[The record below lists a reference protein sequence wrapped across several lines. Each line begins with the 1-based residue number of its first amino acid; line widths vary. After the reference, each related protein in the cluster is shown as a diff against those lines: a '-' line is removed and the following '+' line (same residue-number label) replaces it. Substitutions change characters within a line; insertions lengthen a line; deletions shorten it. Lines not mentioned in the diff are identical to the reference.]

1 MNRLI
6 DAVNTIRAVAPSEL
20 GGAVRQVAVI
30 LTSPRSGSS
39 LLTSVLARHPGIA
52 TLDGEIEPYLAL
64 TGNGFGFSSNSDA
77 IGDLANPA
85 ALADCVL
92 DDLTVAGDGPPD
104 LDLIKRRWRNRLLLQ
119 FPAVFAQPSEL
130 RRLAQSLD
138 EAVTASAARRCGG
151 ERAWQEYVLGKVFRH
166 DGWRMA
172 YYDGMARAGAAGG
185 FDVPLKLEEPPFVM
199 PRHQRR
205 RFAAG
210 DAASKVLLFKTPPDV
225 YRLGL
230 YRQLFPHAD
239 IKYIHLTR
247 GYAQAVNGLI
257 DGWQSPVGF
266 FSHDLRWAGVDLRI
280 GGYTDVLPF
289 GRRWWKF
296 DMPPNWR
303 EFTAAPLEQ
312 VCLNQWLSPH
322 RAVLQADVPALRLRF
337 EDFLADP
344 VAAMGRITG
353 YLGLAPMAMQ
363 AQLPVTMATEQPAR
377 QRWRKRE
384 QALLALGR
392 QPEVAAMMAALGYD
406 MDPEGW
412 S

>member
-6 DAVNTIRAVAPSEL
+6 DAVNSIRAVAPSEL

-64 TGNGFGFSSNSDA
+64 TGNGFGYSSNSDA
-77 IGDLANPA
+77 IGPLANRA

-92 DDLTVAGDGPPD
+92 DDLTVADDGPPD
-104 LDLIKRRWRNRLLLQ
+104 LELIKRRWRNRLLLQ
-119 FPAVFAQPSEL
+119 FPAVFAEPAEQ

-138 EAVTASAARRCGG
+138 EAVTAGAARRCAG

-205 RFAAG
+205 RL
-210 DAASKVLLFKTPPDV
+210 DAADAANKVLLFKTPPDV

-230 YRQLFPHAD
+230 YEQLFPNAE
-239 IKYIHLTR
+239 IRYIHLTR

-257 DGWQSPVGF
+257 DGWCSPVGF

-280 GGYTDVLPF
+280 AGYTDVQPF

-296 DMPPNWR
+296 DLPPNWR
-303 EFTAAPLEQ
+303 QFTAAPLEQ

-322 RAVLQADVPALRLRF
+322 RAVLASGVPALRLQF

-344 VAAMGRITG
+344 VAAMGRVTAF
-353 YLGLAPMAMQ
+353 LGLPPLAMQ

-392 QPEVAAMMAALGYD
+392 QPEVAAMMDTLGYS

-412 S
+412 V

>member
-1 MNRLI
+1 MKRLI
-6 DAVNTIRAVAPSEL
+6 DAVNSIRAVAPSEL
-20 GGAVRQVAVI
+20 GGAVRKVAVV

-64 TGNGFGFSSNSDA
+64 TGNGFGYSSNSDA
-77 IGDLANPA
+77 IGALANRA

-92 DDLTVAGDGPPD
+92 DDLTVADDGPPD
-104 LDLIKRRWRNRLLLQ
+104 LESIKRRWRNRLLLQ
-119 FPAVFAQPSEL
+119 FPSVFAQPSEQ
-130 RRLAQSLD
+130 RRLVQSLD
-138 EAVTASAARRCGG
+138 EAVTAGAARRCGG

-205 RFAAG
+205 RFDAG
-210 DAASKVLLFKTPPDV
+210 DVADKVLLFKTPPDV

-230 YRQLFPHAD
+230 YEQLFPNAE
-239 IKYIHLTR
+239 IRYIHLTR

-257 DGWQSPVGF
+257 DGWCSPVGF

-296 DMPPNWR
+296 DLPPNWR

-322 RAVLQADVPALRLRF
+322 RAVLASGVPALRLKF

-344 VAAMGRITG
+344 AAAVGRVTG
-353 YLGLAPMAMQ
+353 HLGLPPMAMQ

-392 QPEVAAMMAALGYD
+392 QPEVAAMMDTLGYS

>member
-1 MNRLI
+1 MNQLI
-6 DAVNTIRAVAPSEL
+6 GSVNSIRAVAPSHL
-20 GGAVRQVAVI
+20 AGAVRQVAVI

-39 LLTSVLARHPGIA
+39 LLTSVLARHPGVA

-64 TGNGFGFSSNSDA
+64 TGNGFGFNSNSDA
-77 IGDLANPA
+77 IGALANPA

-92 DDLTVAGDGPPD
+92 DDLTVADAGPPD
-104 LDLIKRRWRNRLLLQ
+104 LELLKRRWRNRLLLQ
-119 FPAVFAQPSEL
+119 FPSVFAQPSEL

-138 EAVTASAARRCGG
+138 EAVSASAARRCGT

-172 YYDGMARAGAAGG
+172 YYDGMARDGAAGG

-199 PRHQRR
+199 PRHSRR
-205 RFAAG
+205 RLDAG
-210 DAASKVLLFKTPPDV
+210 DAAGKVLLFKTPPDV

-296 DMPPNWR
+296 DLPPNWR
-303 EFTAAPLEQ
+303 QFTAAPLEQ

-322 RAVLQADVPALRLRF
+322 RAVLEAGVPALRLRF

-344 VAAMGRITG
+344 AAAMARITG
-353 YLGLAPMAMQ
+353 YLGLPPMALE
-363 AQLPVTMATEQPAR
+363 ARLPVTMATEQPAR
-377 QRWRKRE
+377 QRWKKRE
-384 QALLALGR
+384 ADLLALGR
-392 QPEVAAMMAALGYD
+392 QGEVQAMMAALDYS

-412 S
+412 L